1 MIVVDT
7 KLANYLAENPKLI
20 NKSSIDELK
29 GITLG
34 VDLKYLI
41 EHISLN
47 VLDRKDRL
55 INFLNDSDLFDKLS
69 GLVLK
74 FIKDLKVKYNINVF
88 VVLSGLRNF
97 SQWERIKN
105 MDKTHGDNKFNGS
118 FVDKLNKS
126 QWINFFIKN
135 DFFNYLVAPYT
146 SLTQLVYM
154 YSTGVINAIFGPTDL
169 LMFNRINRIIV
180 DISSTDLST
189 FGHLD
194 KFELFKILGIKQQL
208 EFTELNLIL
217 KNSLQPVQF
226 NITNINNEKF
236 KKIVEINK
244 KTPLKISFL
253 NEKQQDLLEK
263 AIMTLYAAPI
273 LTLSGQVNTYNLLAI
288 PAESDNDEKN
298 SAIIDDEE
306 DEDLEDDE
314 KFKYLTIYSKTP
326 LKVIDPPSDSFEF
339 LGKKIPNEIYF
350 YQSLGLIDHLESIL
364 ESICY
369 GSVIDSTDVK
379 TNETVLTKLIKDIKL
394 KELKLIVNCMPKYFH
409 KQNILYQNINK
420 TEIFT
425 FNLESLP
432 ASELKK
438 YKRISFTLSENNNLK
453 QFIEKNDFINTNF
466 KKLSFHEAI
475 NDAESL
481 IMTVFWRVLSN
492 IFDFGSDIKTDDTE
506 NTISFKESKLIKTFE
521 KIQNNIELFRTD
533 QDIIL
538 FIIMNLIKQH
548 LSATNEINFETIN
561 QFTNI
566 FKESFETVLIWTLLT
581 GDFDRTIFESTDD
594 WKKSLVQIL
603 PLSDLLILDEK
614 RIHLDSY
621 ITLL

>member
-1 MIVVDT
+1 M
-7 KLANYLAENPKLI
+7 
-20 NKSSIDELK
+20 
-29 GITLG
+29 
-34 VDLKYLI
+34 
-41 EHISLN
+41 
-47 VLDRKDRL
+47 
-55 INFLNDSDLFDKLS
+55 
-69 GLVLK
+69 K

-521 KIQNNIELFRTD
+521 KIQNNIELFRTE

>member
-41 EHISLN
+41 EHLSLN

-88 VVLSGLRNF
+88 LVLSGLRNF

-194 KFELFKILGIKQQL
+194 KLELFKNLGIKQQL

-273 LTLSGQVNTYNLLAI
+273 LTLSGQVNTYNLLVI

-420 TEIFT
+420 TEIST

-521 KIQNNIELFRTD
+521 KIQNNIELFKTD

-548 LSATNEINFETIN
+548 LSATNEINFEIIN

-581 GDFDRTIFESTDD
+581 GDFDRTIFESTND

>member
-273 LTLSGQVNTYNLLAI
+273 LTLSGQVNTYNLLVI

>member
-521 KIQNNIELFRTD
+521 KIQNNIELFRTE

>member
-194 KFELFKILGIKQQL
+194 KFELFKNLGIKQQL

-273 LTLSGQVNTYNLLAI
+273 LTLSGQVNTYNLLVI